1 MLSTELFV
9 MQDYKVQHPL
19 KQIQTRSQWRL
30 KRLRAEP
37 LPVTEPCI
45 SQGHVIKGSWYI
57 IGRSKGS
64 YHSTEFGCHRHSCN
78 RDMMVFVYH
87 VTLQDHM
94 IKALYDF
101 MIRSLSR
108 YITILASLVA
118 IDIVVV
124 EI

>member
-1 MLSTELFV
+1 MRHYR
-9 MQDYKVQHPL
+9 Q
-19 KQIQTRSQWRL
+19 
-30 KRLRAEP
+30 EP
-37 LPVTEPCI
+37 I
-45 SQGHVIKGSWYI
+45 
-57 IGRSKGS
+57 KGS
-64 YHSTEFGCHRHSCN
+64 YHSSKSGCHRHSSN
-78 RDMMVFVYH
+78 TDLRVFICH
-87 VTLQDHM
+87 VTLQEHV

>member
-1 MLSTELFV
+1 
-9 MQDYKVQHPL
+9 
-19 KQIQTRSQWRL
+19 
-30 KRLRAEP
+30 
-37 LPVTEPCI
+37 
-45 SQGHVIKGSWYI
+45 
-57 IGRSKGS
+57 
-64 YHSTEFGCHRHSCN
+64 
-78 RDMMVFVYH
+78 MMVFVSH

-108 YITILASLVA
+108 YITILSSLVA